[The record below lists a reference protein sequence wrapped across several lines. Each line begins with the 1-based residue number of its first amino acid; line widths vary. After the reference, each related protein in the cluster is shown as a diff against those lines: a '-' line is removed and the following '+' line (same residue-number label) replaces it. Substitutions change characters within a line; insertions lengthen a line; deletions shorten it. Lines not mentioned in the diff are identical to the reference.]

1 MHILNLEHS
10 LRRFSDS
17 TIVPDTEHDLKTN
30 DTARFH
36 KKSANKYEELK
47 IVFIS
52 IIPWVFHF
60 NMDQNN

>member
-10 LRRFSDS
+10 LKRFSDS

-36 KKSANKYEELK
+36 KKSANKYKELK
-47 IVFIS
+47 IVFICNV
-52 IIPWVFHF
+52 P
-60 NMDQNN
+60 